1 MSTNNINQFNPIKVE
16 ETGAKAKRVIWS
28 TESLKLALKGLNE
41 GRRLVANPFY
51 DNKVQLLKADLMFRR
66 TPEEQEEWLKCKD
79 DIIYFVEKY
88 CKLLTPEGIQ
98 HVTLRPYQRKYLC
111 HLSDNQLSI
120 CLQCRQSGKTTTTS
134 LFMLHYLLFNIDKNA
149 LICSNKRKSAVEVV
163 DKVKKIYNE
172 IPYFLK
178 PGIQKWNEAEIVMD
192 NGCRVQAEATTINA
206 GIGDTVHML
215 LLDEFAHVHPNIIDK
230 FYNNIFPTVSAAKAK
245 VAIISTQNGRNLFY
259 KLYTAAVQHDNDY
272 KAFKVEWRDVPEWDP
287 IKHQWVERDDAWYNR
302 QVANYGSVEA
312 LEKQMGT
319 NFDLGSNTLVNQKT
333 MKSVCVTPFVNKDIP
348 GVYLSDCWY
357 WHPNFDPMNL
367 KKEYIVTT
375 CDLAEGANQDYTI
388 FSLYRMVNPGSDDLE
403 LIGYFRSNT
412 HPRDACTRSLMNLYI
427 IWINPNTTVLSFE
440 RNTYGEV
447 FLKDISDLA
456 GKELPTWDPGVLVKY
471 YTEAGTKYH
480 YGVKITAGNK
490 TAHCVL
496 FKESFE
502 RGKVIATAEQFIY
515 ELQNFCDD
523 GSGHYKASYGHDDMV
538 MTAIQLEFVKKTL
551 QYKMMREDFDDK
563 VVKEEDPEDTIWN
576 PYDSNS
582 FIPTDLDPFGSKNRL
597 K

>member
-206 GIGDTVHML
+206 GIGDTVHINCISYSGML
-215 LLDEFAHVHPNIIDK
+215 F
-230 FYNNIFPTVSAAKAK
+230 
-245 VAIISTQNGRNLFY
+245 
-259 KLYTAAVQHDNDY
+259 
-272 KAFKVEWRDVPEWDP
+272 
-287 IKHQWVERDDAWYNR
+287 
-302 QVANYGSVEA
+302 
-312 LEKQMGT
+312 
-319 NFDLGSNTLVNQKT
+319 
-333 MKSVCVTPFVNKDIP
+333 
-348 GVYLSDCWY
+348 
-357 WHPNFDPMNL
+357 
-367 KKEYIVTT
+367 
-375 CDLAEGANQDYTI
+375 
-388 FSLYRMVNPGSDDLE
+388 
-403 LIGYFRSNT
+403 
-412 HPRDACTRSLMNLYI
+412 
-427 IWINPNTTVLSFE
+427 
-440 RNTYGEV
+440 
-447 FLKDISDLA
+447 
-456 GKELPTWDPGVLVKY
+456 
-471 YTEAGTKYH
+471 
-480 YGVKITAGNK
+480 
-490 TAHCVL
+490 
-496 FKESFE
+496 
-502 RGKVIATAEQFIY
+502 
-515 ELQNFCDD
+515 
-523 GSGHYKASYGHDDMV
+523 
-538 MTAIQLEFVKKTL
+538 
-551 QYKMMREDFDDK
+551 
-563 VVKEEDPEDTIWN
+563 
-576 PYDSNS
+576 
-582 FIPTDLDPFGSKNRL
+582 
-597 K
+597 

>member
-28 TESLKLALKGLNE
+28 TKSLELALKGLNE

-259 KLYTAAVQHDNDY
+259 KLYTAAVQHDSDY

-287 IKHQWVERDDAWYNR
+287 IEHQWVERDDAWYNR

-333 MKSVCVTPFVNKDIP
+333 MKSVNVTPFVNKDIP

-388 FSLYRMVNPGSDDLE
+388 FSLYRMVNPGTDDLE

-412 HPRDACTRSLMNLYI
+412 HPRDACARSLMNLYI

-456 GKELPTWDPGVLVKY
+456 GKELPAWDPGVLVKY

-576 PYDSNS
+576 PYDSNL
-582 FIPTDLDPFGSKNRL
+582 FIPADLDPFGSKNRL

>member
-1 MSTNNINQFNPIKVE
+1 
-16 ETGAKAKRVIWS
+16 
-28 TESLKLALKGLNE
+28 
-41 GRRLVANPFY
+41 
-51 DNKVQLLKADLMFRR
+51 
-66 TPEEQEEWLKCKD
+66 
-79 DIIYFVEKY
+79 
-88 CKLLTPEGIQ
+88 
-98 HVTLRPYQRKYLC
+98 
-111 HLSDNQLSI
+111 
-120 CLQCRQSGKTTTTS
+120 
-134 LFMLHYLLFNIDKNA
+134 
-149 LICSNKRKSAVEVV
+149 
-163 DKVKKIYNE
+163 
-172 IPYFLK
+172 
-178 PGIQKWNEAEIVMD
+178 
-192 NGCRVQAEATTINA
+192 
-206 GIGDTVHML
+206 ML

-333 MKSVCVTPFVNKDIP
+333 MKSVNVTPFVNKDIP

-388 FSLYRMVNPGSDDLE
+388 FSLYRMVNPGTDDLE

-412 HPRDACTRSLMNLYI
+412 HPRDACVRSLMNLYI
-427 IWINPNTTVLSFE
+427 MWINPNTTVLSFE

-456 GKELPTWDPGVLVKY
+456 DKELPAWDPGVLVKY

-576 PYDSNS
+576 PYDSDL

>member
-1 MSTNNINQFNPIKVE
+1 
-16 ETGAKAKRVIWS
+16 
-28 TESLKLALKGLNE
+28 
-41 GRRLVANPFY
+41 
-51 DNKVQLLKADLMFRR
+51 
-66 TPEEQEEWLKCKD
+66 
-79 DIIYFVEKY
+79 
-88 CKLLTPEGIQ
+88 
-98 HVTLRPYQRKYLC
+98 
-111 HLSDNQLSI
+111 
-120 CLQCRQSGKTTTTS
+120 
-134 LFMLHYLLFNIDKNA
+134 
-149 LICSNKRKSAVEVV
+149 
-163 DKVKKIYNE
+163 
-172 IPYFLK
+172 
-178 PGIQKWNEAEIVMD
+178 
-192 NGCRVQAEATTINA
+192 
-206 GIGDTVHML
+206 ML

-333 MKSVCVTPFVNKDIP
+333 MKSVNVTPFVNKDIP

-388 FSLYRMVNPGSDDLE
+388 FSLYRMVNPGTDDLE

-412 HPRDACTRSLMNLYI
+412 HPRDACVRSLMNLYI
-427 IWINPNTTVLSFE
+427 MWINPNTTVLSFE

-456 GKELPTWDPGVLVKY
+456 GKELPAWDPGVLVKY

-490 TAHCVL
+490 TTHCVL

-538 MTAIQLEFVKKTL
+538 MTAIQLEFVKRTL

-576 PYDSNS
+576 PYDSNL

>member
-333 MKSVCVTPFVNKDIP
+333 MKSVNVTPFVNKDIP

-388 FSLYRMVNPGSDDLE
+388 FSLYRMVNPGSDNLE

-456 GKELPTWDPGVLVKY
+456 GKELPAWDPGVLVKY

-576 PYDSNS
+576 PYDSNL

>member
-28 TESLKLALKGLNE
+28 TESLNLALKGLNE

-66 TPEEQEEWLKCKD
+66 TPEEQNEWLKCKD

-98 HVTLRPYQRKYLC
+98 HVTLRPYQRKYLR

-287 IKHQWVERDDAWYNR
+287 IEHQWVERDDAWYNR

-333 MKSVCVTPFVNKDIP
+333 MKSVCVTQFVNKDIP

-412 HPRDACTRSLMNLYI
+412 HPRDACARSLMNLYI

-456 GKELPTWDPGVLVKY
+456 GKELPAWDPGVLVKY

-551 QYKMMREDFDDK
+551 QYKMMREDFDGK

-576 PYDSNS
+576 PYDSNL

>member
-333 MKSVCVTPFVNKDIP
+333 MKSVNVTPFVNKDIP

-388 FSLYRMVNPGSDDLE
+388 FSLYRMVNPGTDDLE

-412 HPRDACTRSLMNLYI
+412 HPRDACARSLMNLYI

-456 GKELPTWDPGVLVKY
+456 GKELPAWDPGVLVKY

-576 PYDSNS
+576 PYDSNL